1 MTQGEFNTAVTDFDG
16 RKPMRAQLYYS
27 ALRLID
33 AGFRTEAHLLIL
45 ATWNFARFRYVTRTF
60 NLEEYQGTLD
70 CLTKLLNPLDGCEL
84 MDSDLKEHRTHIV
97 QAFDKLACIE
107 GIRFTGAAKILHL
120 MYPRFFV
127 MWDRFISG
135 QYPKREY
142 LKLEIVQSGF
152 WPYRKFVCSG
162 DGYYDFLEVC
172 QKRFQGL
179 VSPDPRR
186 PLAKCIDEFNF
197 TKITFPIA
205 QALRKLP
212 DTG

>member
-1 MTQGEFNTAVTDFDG
+1 
-16 RKPMRAQLYYS
+16 MRAQLYYS

-33 AGFRTEAHLLIL
+33 AGFRIEAHLLIL

-70 CLTKLLNPLDGCEL
+70 FLTKVLNPLAGCKL

-97 QAFDKLACIE
+97 EAFNKLACIE

-120 MYPRFFV
+120 MYPLFFV

-152 WPYRKFVCSG
+152 WPFRKFACSG

-179 VSPDPRR
+179 VSPDRR
-186 PLAKCIDEFNF
+186 RSLAKCIDEFNF
-197 TKITFPIA
+197 TAITFPIA

-212 DTG
+212 DAG